1 MYNYNERF
9 IMYKTVKPAT
19 FTLPITLL
27 NELDM
32 LSKEVGK
39 KKTTIVKEAL
49 EMYMDLQDL
58 KRAEERLNDENI
70 DAESFFKDLGV

>member
-1 MYNYNERF
+1 
-9 IMYKTVKPAT
+9 MYKTVKPAT

-39 KKTTIVKEAL
+39 KKTIIVKEAL
-49 EMYMDLQDL
+49 
-58 KRAEERLNDENI
+58 
-70 DAESFFKDLGV
+70 